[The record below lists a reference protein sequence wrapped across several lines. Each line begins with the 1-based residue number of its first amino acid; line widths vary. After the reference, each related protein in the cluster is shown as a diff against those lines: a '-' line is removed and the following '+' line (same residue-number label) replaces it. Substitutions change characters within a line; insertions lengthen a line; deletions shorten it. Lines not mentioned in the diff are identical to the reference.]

1 MRAPWGQEEGGRKS
15 TATKGE
21 VSVGRW
27 LWGRCSPCGGASA
40 TLTCPNLS
48 SPGRAVINYWAAHT
62 RDELGFI
69 ECHTPDLGNKSL
81 DSKQTHW
88 WGGCLQTANAWVT
101 AVSGTWRRVNQE
113 MNKPPL
119 MNKQQLHGPFLKL
132 TITATWRQAQSQ
144 IDGRFF
150 FTVGYKAF
158 TLKVKASAITR
169 TCASVVLWEGW
180 QFSLWGI
187 HALLRGEKKALIN
200 NSFSLLLCFVCIY
213 CTEAGHS
220 SCRKPSLCLWREEE
234 KVNTAKIKMDLRL
247 GGPSNTVQ

>member
-1 MRAPWGQEEGGRKS
+1 MRAPWGQEGGGS

-27 LWGRCSPCGGASA
+27 LWGRCSPRGGASA

-119 MNKQQLHGPFLKL
+119 MNKQPLHGPFLKL
-132 TITATWRQAQSQ
+132 TTAATWRRTQSQ
-144 IDGRFF
+144 IDGLVFF
-150 FTVGYKAF
+150 
-158 TLKVKASAITR
+158 LQ
-169 TCASVVLWEGW
+169 SVTKRLPSRLRPR
-180 QFSLWGI
+180 QSR
-187 HALLRGEKKALIN
+187 ALVP
-200 NSFSLLLCFVCIY
+200 LLCCEKDDNF
-213 CTEAGHS
+213 
-220 SCRKPSLCLWREEE
+220 LCGGY
-234 KVNTAKIKMDLRL
+234 ML
-247 GGPSNTVQ
+247 G